1 VSAQKSV
8 LVVVDYQRDFVD
20 GALGFPGAELLDAK
34 IAARIDSEQGEV
46 IFTYDTHGQDYL
58 TCAEGKMLPVPHCL
72 KDSSGWAF
80 YGETAQRKPN
90 RVFEKPTFGSLALAN
105 YLKEQRYDRVE
116 LCGLVSHICVISNA
130 VLAKAALPEA
140 EIVVDAR
147 LTDGYD
153 KKLHQAALDILEN
166 LHITVTNIGEN
177 NKCLN

>member
-1 VSAQKSV
+1 VSAPKSA
-8 LVVVDYQRDFVD
+8 LVVVDYQNDFVD
-20 GALGFPGAELLDAK
+20 GALGFSGAELLDDK

-58 TCAEGKMLPVPHCL
+58 GRAEGKLLPVPHCL
-72 KDSSGWAF
+72 KDSPGWAF
-80 YGETAQRKPN
+80 YGKTAGRDPDKS
-90 RVFEKPTFGSLALAN
+90 FEKPTFGSLELAN
-105 YLKEQRYDRVE
+105 YLRQQKFDRVE

-153 KKLHQAALDILEN
+153 KKLHEAALDILEN
-166 LHITVTNIGEN
+166 LHITVTNREKTTN
-177 NKCLN
+177 A